1 LLRQY
6 RDLSQWDQVI
16 ALAEDVP
23 PSLAAI
29 SPGAAL
35 LALALNRRG
44 HPGDQ
49 DRAIEL
55 VQQLIGETG
64 GDSDTFDMLGLIY
77 KDKYDQA
84 TARGD
89 HWRRPPISNTR
100 CNIIGKVSRR
110 TPKIII
116 PEPL

>member
-1 LLRQY
+1 LQQSPQVRQ
-6 RDLSQWDQVI
+6 
-16 ALAEDVP
+16 
-23 PSLAAI
+23 
-29 SPGAAL
+29 L